1 MVAPPNA
8 HAPAGA
14 RRGGAPRRSSV
25 SVGPA
30 ALSSG
35 LVRPLSAAGA
45 PAPSPR
51 APSLGPRLWC
61 RLPLL
66 GLVGLLRGV
75 GRVAPAWGW
84 WAVRAFAPLG
94 FFPPPPRRRLH
105 FWGVCRFAVGWWV
118 PSCPPAWGAA
128 RRPRPPPLRAA
139 RWYTEGAQVGS
150 TNERRRDRAEK
161 LPARLGPVP
170 CATSFATY
178 RRQTVRFIGH
188 LRLTFRRAYGMIL
201 SESVISLMARRCVRK
216 RRPRLRLFGGL
227 FLRIP
232 PTASSAAVGGIPLPR
247 ALQKS
252 RVTLAPRSTR
262 KSGPGPGI
270 FRRVDSAANVN

>member
-1 MVAPPNA
+1 MRRLAAAAAGLPSARRASEGKRRGLYCLVRVGLFACMVAPPNA

-150 TNERRRDRAEK
+150 TIERRRDRAGK

-170 CATSFATY
+170 CATSFAIN
-178 RRQTVRFIGH
+178 RRHSVRFIGH
-188 LRLTFRRAYGMIL
+188 FLLTFRRTHGMIL
-201 SESVISLMARRCVRK
+201 SESVISLMARRARVQAASETPPFW
-216 RRPRLRLFGGL
+216 RP
-227 FLRIP
+227 
-232 PTASSAAVGGIPLPR
+232 V
-247 ALQKS
+247 
-252 RVTLAPRSTR
+252 STDT
-262 KSGPGPGI
+262 PHCE
-270 FRRVDSAANVN
+270 